1 MDVLVNIHS
10 LRPPITGIGRYTAEL
25 LNCLT
30 TENNIQAFDRT
41 SNYSQQE
48 LKLKLKHLDALSAS
62 SHVRNRLRTSLIRI
76 ASELPYAHTLRHYIQ
91 QKINKQQFE
100 KCSNAVYW
108 EPNYI
113 LQPFDG
119 VSVTTIHDLSYIH
132 YPQHSKKSSVKW
144 LEDNIEASIEQAS
157 AIITL
162 SEFSK
167 NELMRSFAIAESK
180 ITIVSPAVSDKFK
193 QAVTIENIENV
204 KKKYGLPDNY
214 ILSVGT
220 LEPRKNIKS
229 LLQAYAALP
238 RQLRQNFPLVLVGA
252 KGWGAVNKDI
262 QLMLNRK
269 EILVLGYISQNDIPI
284 LYKAADLFVY
294 LSLYEGYGMPI
305 AEAMASGVAVITSE
319 NSAMSEVAKNNTALV
334 NPLDIGQISEMMHYY
349 LTEKEARNLLIA
361 NYSSIVGQWSWH
373 KSADTLTAL
382 FQSLK

>member
-30 TENNIQAFDRT
+30 IKNNIQAFDRM

-48 LKLKLKHLDALSAS
+48 LKLKLKHLDELPAGSN
-62 SHVRNRLRTSLIRI
+62 VRNRLKATLLRL
-76 ASELPYAHTLRHYIQ
+76 ASELPYAHILRHYIQ

-119 VSVTTIHDLSYIH
+119 VSVTTIHDLSFIH

-144 LEDNIEASIEQAS
+144 LENNIEASIEQAS

-167 NELMRSFAIAESK
+167 NELMRSFAIPESK

-193 QAVTIENIENV
+193 QAVTTKNIEYI
-204 KKKYGLPDNY
+204 KKKYGLPDKY

-229 LLQAYAALP
+229 LLQAYSALP
-238 RQLRQNFPLVLVGA
+238 RQLRQDFPLVLVGA
-252 KGWGAVNKDI
+252 KGWGVVNNDI

-294 LSLYEGYGMPI
+294 LSLYEGYGMPV

-319 NSAMSEVAKNNTALV
+319 NSAMSEVARNNTALV
-334 NPLDIGQISEMMHYY
+334 NPLDIGQISEMMQYY
-349 LTEKEARNLLIA
+349 LTQKEARDSLID
-361 NYSSIVGQWSWH
+361 NYSSIVSQWSWH
-373 KSADTLTAL
+373 KSADTLTTL
-382 FQSLK
+382 FQTLK